1 MMKNVQTR
9 HFSCPPV
16 THLVQPGAQ
25 QSRDLLDQSV
35 GGQEGVVLG
44 GQLLHLLLV
53 LIQLLEVVGRHGR
66 NTAGLGLV
74 NVLLVTEQTD
84 AKLLTRDVLQPGRE
98 EILALQSRLRPG
110 NTLSSS
116 YPLEGPPWCGWRLY
130 MICRYLRISP
140 GDIFPIF

>member
-1 MMKNVQTR
+1 M
-9 HFSCPPV
+9 

-53 LIQLLEVVGRHGR
+53 LIQLLEVVSRHGR
-66 NTAGLGLV
+66 NTASLGLV

-98 EILALQSRLRPG
+98 EILAVQSRLRPG
-110 NTLSSS
+110 NTLRSS
-116 YPLEGPPWCGWRLY
+116 
-130 MICRYLRISP
+130 
-140 GDIFPIF
+140 

>member
-1 MMKNVQTR
+1 MFTWTAQIR
-9 HFSCPPV
+9 LSSLSY
-16 THLVQPGAQ
+16 LVQPGSQ

-74 NVLLVTEQTD
+74 NVLLVPEQTNPE
-84 AKLLTRDVLQPGRE
+84 LLAGDVLQPAE
-98 EILALQSRLRPG
+98 
-110 NTLSSS
+110 NT
-116 YPLEGPPWCGWRLY
+116 R
-130 MICRYLRISP
+130 
-140 GDIFPIF
+140 